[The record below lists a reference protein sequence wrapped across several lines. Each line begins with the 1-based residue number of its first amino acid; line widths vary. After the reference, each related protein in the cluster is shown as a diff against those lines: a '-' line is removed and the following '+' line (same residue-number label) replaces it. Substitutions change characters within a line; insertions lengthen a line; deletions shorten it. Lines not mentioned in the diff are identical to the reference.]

1 MLADAIRNNRRTAT
15 ATDEEIKE
23 QVQLYLHGA
32 ADRCGGKVERM
43 KRARERKRKER
54 VERINFTDD
63 VESSD

>member
-15 ATDEEIKE
+15 ATDEEVKE

-43 KRARERKRKER
+43 KRARERKER
-54 VERINFTDD
+54 VQRMNLTDD